1 MDSYI
6 FDPVEDAFVAYLKGL
21 APEVR
26 VVTSVPANRPV
37 KFIQLERVGGPVD
50 PLRDSPLM
58 IFRCWDESR
67 AKAAKFATDT
77 LRQVMQVREFGGL
90 PVYNKRVVGGPVF
103 MPDPDTNI
111 PRYQF
116 TFQCD
121 VRGKFPTP

>member
-1 MDSYI
+1 MDSYV
-6 FDPVEDAFVAYLKGL
+6 FDPVEDAFVTYLKGMQP
-21 APEVR
+21 AK
-26 VVTSVPANRPV
+26 VVTNVPSTRPV
-37 KFIQLERVGGPVD
+37 KFIQLERVGGTVG
-50 PLRDSPLM
+50 LVRDSPLM
-58 IFRCWDESR
+58 LFRCWDVSR
-67 AKAAKFATDT
+67 AAAAKFATDT
-77 LRQVMQVREFGGL
+77 MRQVSMVRTLGGL